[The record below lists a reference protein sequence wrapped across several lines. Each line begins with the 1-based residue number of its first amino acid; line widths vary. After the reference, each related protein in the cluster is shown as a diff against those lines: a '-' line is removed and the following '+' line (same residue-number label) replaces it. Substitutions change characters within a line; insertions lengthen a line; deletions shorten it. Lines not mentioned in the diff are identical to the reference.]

1 MSNLSA
7 RTPVPRPGSQD
18 VLEKARDEN
27 FPVALRCLPRD
38 ARRDLEALYTYAR
51 YVDDLG
57 DAFTGD
63 RTAALHAVS
72 QDVHRLYDGTAPE
85 LPAVAGLA
93 GLVRDHHV
101 PPDPFLA
108 LVEANLVDQEVTRYE
123 TFEDL
128 LGYCTLSANPV
139 GNVVLHVF
147 GYADADRI
155 ALSDR
160 VCTGLQLLE
169 HWQDVAEDHRAGR
182 VYLPQEDLRR
192 FGVTEAM
199 LAADSASPELRALLR
214 FETDRALA
222 WLSSGAFLVSTLH
235 GWARLAVSGY
245 VAGGRAAAA
254 ALRAADH
261 DSLSSVPKP
270 STAGVLGA
278 WLGGLVR
285 RPG

>member
-1 MSNLSA
+1 MSPTLA
-7 RTPVPRPGSQD
+7 AAPQD
-18 VLEKARDEN
+18 VLVKARDEN

-57 DAFTGD
+57 DAFAGD
-63 RTAALHAVS
+63 RTAALHVVTE
-72 QDVHRLYDGTAPE
+72 DVHRLYDGLTPQ

-93 GLVRDHHV
+93 GLVGDRGV
-101 PPDPFLA
+101 PRDPFLA

-139 GNVVLHVF
+139 GAVVLHVF

-192 FGVTEAM
+192 FEVSEGM
-199 LAADSASPELRALLR
+199 LDADSASASPALRALLR

-222 WLSSGAFLVSTLH
+222 WLNSGSFLVSTLH

-254 ALRAADH
+254 ALRDADH

-270 STAGVLGA
+270 CTTGVLGA

>member
-1 MSNLSA
+1 MSPTLA
-7 RTPVPRPGSQD
+7 AAPQD
-18 VLEKARDEN
+18 VLVKARDEN

-38 ARRDLEALYTYAR
+38 ARRYLEALYTYAR

-63 RTAALHAVS
+63 RAAALHAVAE
-72 QDVHRLYDGTAPE
+72 DLHRLYDGRTPQ

-93 GLVRDHHV
+93 GLVRDRGV
-101 PPDPFLA
+101 PREPFLA

-139 GNVVLHVF
+139 GTVVLHVF

-192 FGVTEAM
+192 FGVSEAM
-199 LAADSASPELRALLR
+199 LDADSASTELRALLR

-222 WLSSGAFLVSTLH
+222 WLSSGSFLVSTLH

-270 STAGVLGA
+270 STTGVLGA